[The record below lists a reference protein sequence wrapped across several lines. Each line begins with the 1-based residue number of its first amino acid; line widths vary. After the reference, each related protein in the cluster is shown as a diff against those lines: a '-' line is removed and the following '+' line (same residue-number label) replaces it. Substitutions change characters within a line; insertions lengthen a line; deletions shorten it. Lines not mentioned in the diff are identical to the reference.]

1 MVEHMIKVLGA
12 KSMLEDGGREEEAV
26 VVGVEEIQG
35 LLGGEK
41 GVDGIRLEDGEVCV
55 EDDTNA
61 GVGDEVKEIRNMSI
75 GVGGSRLDLGFKVKE
90 DLVREEAAA
99 VNGRMQALW

>member
-1 MVEHMIKVLGA
+1 M
-12 KSMLEDGGREEEAV
+12 
-26 VVGVEEIQG
+26 
-35 LLGGEK
+35 LGGEK

-55 EDDTNA
+55 EDGTHA

-99 VNGRMQALW
+99 VNGMMQALW